1 MMAKTPTLEAIVA
14 APKVMLHDHLGRRL
28 AARHRDRTG
37 RRPATTPANT
47 DADDLATWMVRGA
60 SRLNLE
66 LYLETFAHTVGVMQ
80 TADALERVAY
90 ECAEDLA
97 NDGVVYAEVRF
108 APELHVEKGLSLDQV
123 VDAVQ
128 AGFARG
134 MADYD
139 IRIGTLITAMRH
151 AARSL
156 EIAELAVRHRDNQ
169 VVGFDIA
176 GAEAGNP
183 PTRPPRRLP
192 YCGAERLGHGMRIID
207 DIDTS
212 GDEPQLGRLAAFV
225 HRRIPLELCPSSNV
239 HTGAA
244 ASIAEHPIGLLAE
257 LRYRCTQ
264 IFADIEERQRQL
276 LLPWAT
282 SPEELDQQLAE
293 VKRANLTTY
302 GYGSRSRSP
311 WWSFACKV
319 SDHQIDPADIAK
331 LISWGQE
338 MLAEPVEL
346 LDGVQDTV
354 AALAENYRLIIMT
367 KGDIYHQQEKIK
379 TSGLLELVDGYS
391 VMAFKDED
399 TYRKELDTHVVET
412 DGFVMVG
419 NSVPSDVLPVVNIG
433 GHGVHI
439 PYHIT
444 WEHEVHDEASPDT
457 HGYHQLNDI
466 TELPDQQDYE
476 QQHEQRHELAIAQ
489 QWPVG
494 VTTVSASLAISA
506 AAGIRVF
513 ATGGIGGAHRGA
525 GETGDISA
533 DLPALSRYPVLPT
546 TSRPFTCGT
555 SGLPVPHR
563 VDTPAEAAAVLAAG
577 PGVGYNGGVL
587 VANPLP
593 AEAAL
598 DADEVWAVIDDAQAA
613 ANEAGPGRRRGD
625 TIHPWA
631 TPGIAQPPQ
640 CLRPHLPSP
649 ACRGT
654 CGSPPPLPG
663 EVAQIP
669 RRSIPTRRSSIA
681 APTATTPRAHCVPSQ
696 PPRERTRCGR
706 RTRHRGQLREQKAV
720 PWRKRYRRGT
730 MANVTITIVDHPIV
744 AERLTRV
751 RDKTTKRAGFRRNLK
766 ELSALLVYESLRN
779 QAVTIKQIDT
789 PMGPAEGVQVAE
801 PPLIV
806 PVLRA
811 GLGMLDAALELVP
824 NARVGFVG
832 AKRNEETLLPD
843 AYVNTVPDDLEGKAV
858 MVLDPMLAT
867 GGSLIHTCAL
877 LQESNA
883 GKIDVVCVLASPEGL
898 DAFTA
903 AGFNADVTTAAID
916 DCLNEVAYIIPGLGD
931 AGDRQFGLA

>member
-1 MMAKTPTLEAIVA
+1 MIHTIGL
-14 APKVMLHDHLGRRL
+14 
-28 AARHRDRTG
+28 
-37 RRPATTPANT
+37 
-47 DADDLATWMVRGA
+47 DADD
-60 SRLNLE
+60 
-66 LYLETFAHTVGVMQ
+66 
-80 TADALERVAY
+80 
-90 ECAEDLA
+90 
-97 NDGVVYAEVRF
+97 
-108 APELHVEKGLSLDQV
+108 
-123 VDAVQ
+123 
-128 AGFARG
+128 
-134 MADYD
+134 
-139 IRIGTLITAMRH
+139 TLWH
-151 AARSL
+151 N
-156 EIAELAVRHRDNQ
+156 E
-169 VVGFDIA
+169 
-176 GAEAGNP
+176 
-183 PTRPPRRLP
+183 
-192 YCGAERLGHGMRIID
+192 
-207 DIDTS
+207 
-212 GDEPQLGRLAAFV
+212 
-225 HRRIPLELCPSSNV
+225 
-239 HTGAA
+239 
-244 ASIAEHPIGLLAE
+244 
-257 LRYRCTQ
+257 Q

-444 WEHEVHDEASPDT
+444 WEHEVAAALAAGQPVVALESTVFSNLGLPSPANAQALDECLSAVRSNGAVPAVTAVIDGVPRAGLDPSEHDLILQADKKTASR
-457 HGYHQLNDI
+457 DI
-466 TELPDQQDYE
+466 PV
-476 QQHEQRHELAIAQ
+476 AIAQ